1 MPISEPVRAAIE
13 KLQKSVEKEE
23 SANRLGVRIWW
34 LNLWLF
40 VCTITICG
48 LTVVIM
54 LAELGVLRVR

>member
-1 MPISEPVRAAIE
+1 MPISEPVTAAIE

-40 VCTITICG
+40 VCTIAICG